1 MLDRTLRPLV
11 APPLD
16 RLAGV
21 AVSIGIGAN
30 AVTLAGFALGM
41 LALPALAGEAYG
53 LALLLILL
61 NRIADGLDGA
71 IARRLGPSLRGGF
84 LDIALDFIFYAAVPL
99 GFALARPEN
108 AVAAAFLVFAFVG
121 TGSSF
126 LAYAAVA
133 AGRHGPAA
141 AAPGKAIAYLG
152 GLTEGSETILFF
164 VLICLF
170 PDGFAPLAYGF
181 GALCCVTTLFRLVT
195 GWRSLGRS

>member
-1 MLDRTLRPLV
+1 MLDRALRPLID
-11 APPLD
+11 PPLA

-21 AVSIGIGAN
+21 AVDLGIGAN
-30 AVTLAGFALGM
+30 AVTLAGFAVGM
-41 LALPALAGEAYG
+41 LAFPALAAEAYG
-53 LALLLILL
+53 PALVLILL

-71 IARRLGPSLRGGF
+71 IARRVGPSAAGGF

-99 GFALARPEN
+99 GFSLARPEN

-133 AGRHGPAA
+133 ASRAGRAA
-141 AAPGKAIAYLG
+141 AAPDKAIAYLG
-152 GLTEGSETILFF
+152 GITEGSETILFF

-170 PDGFAPLAYGF
+170 PAAFVPLAYGF
-181 GALCCVTTLFRLVT
+181 GALCCITTLFRLIA
-195 GWRSLGRS
+195 GWQSLRRL